1 MRRTDKLVEISRR
14 DFCAFAG
21 LGLVVAGCTDG
32 SNGVVQTGPLGTEP
46 DAPQGSPD
54 ARPGSPDA
62 RPGSPD
68 ARPGSPDARPGNP
81 DAASSGPLC
90 GSGATDVGAASTFVS
105 GSPKRF
111 TSGYFVV
118 RDSGGLYAV
127 SSICTH
133 EGATCTVSS
142 GVFYCPRHG
151 AEFTFNGDVISGPV
165 FTGLVHY
172 AMCFMPNGNVGV
184 IKSQKV
190 SQSERLVA

>member
-14 DFCAFAG
+14 DFCAFAS

-32 SNGVVQTGPLGTEP
+32 SSGVVQTGPLGTEP
-46 DAPQGSPD
+46 DAPQGSP
-54 ARPGSPDA
+54 
-62 RPGSPD
+62 PD

-81 DAASSGPLC
+81 DAAGGPVC

-111 TSGYFVV
+111 SSGYFVV

-184 IKSQKV
+184 IKSQQV
-190 SQSERLVA
+190 SQSQRLVA